1 MRKLVGFAI
10 VLAVVVGA
18 AELAAPR
25 WVATRAEDKVA
36 AESDGRVEVDI
47 DVSGPPLL
55 IPVAVDGRV
64 ESWTMRLSRVAD
76 REVPVEVLVDLQQVT
91 LDRGRLVRGDVVV
104 TAVERAR
111 ATVRADLS
119 ESIPPALQ
127 PMADRLADVGLEQ
140 LLEAVGGQ
148 AVAQQGGALVVGDV
162 SLPLV
167 EGSCEVTTDD
177 LVVTTHCDLA
187 DVPPFL
193 LSAFD

>member
-1 MRKLVGFAI
+1 MRKLLGLVV
-10 VLAVVVGA
+10 VLAVLVGV
-18 AELAAPR
+18 AELLAPQ

-36 AESDGRVEVDI
+36 AESEGRITVDI

-55 IPVAVDGRV
+55 VPVAVDGRV
-64 ESWTMRLSRVAD
+64 ASWTMRLSRAAS

-104 TAVERAR
+104 TAVERAG
-111 ATVRADLS
+111 ATVVADLS
-119 ESIPPALQ
+119 ESVPPALQ
-127 PMADRLADVGLEQ
+127 PMADRLADVGLER
-140 LLEAVGGQ
+140 LLEAVGGR
-148 AVAQQGGALVVGDV
+148 AVTQQGGSLVVGDV

-187 DVPPFL
+187 DVPSFL
-193 LSAFD
+193 LAAFG